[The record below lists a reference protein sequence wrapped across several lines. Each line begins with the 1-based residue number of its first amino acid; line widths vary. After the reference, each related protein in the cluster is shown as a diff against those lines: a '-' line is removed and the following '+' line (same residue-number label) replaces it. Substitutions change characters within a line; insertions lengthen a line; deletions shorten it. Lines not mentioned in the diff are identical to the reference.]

1 MLEYA
6 VFCMIF
12 QKNNY
17 LFFFILV
24 KKIYEST
31 KEIYFFFGKN
41 FETKF

>member
-1 MLEYA
+1 
-6 VFCMIF
+6 MILADS
-12 QKNNY
+12 N
-17 LFFFILV
+17 